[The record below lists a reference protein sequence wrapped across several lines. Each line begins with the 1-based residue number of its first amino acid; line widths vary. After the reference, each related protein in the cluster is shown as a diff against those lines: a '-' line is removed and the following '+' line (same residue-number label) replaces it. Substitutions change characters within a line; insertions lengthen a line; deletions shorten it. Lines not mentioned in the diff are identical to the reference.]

1 MLISQA
7 VNIQIS
13 FFFFMTA
20 TFTCEDIGYI
30 SLDSTDTCIKL
41 SMANS
46 QLSWVDAN
54 TTCHSDGGNLL
65 RITTSKMLHEV
76 LNITS
81 GIGKLYNFE
90 IGLHIVSYNE
100 TKCFT
105 CIISIGLRKISKMLL
120 KLCK

>member
-90 IGLHIVSYNE
+90 IGYI
-100 TKCFT
+100 
-105 CIISIGLRKISKMLL
+105 
-120 KLCK
+120 